1 MQKLRMR
8 WLPMEN
14 KNEAEERVI
23 GGLILLE
30 DGNSPIAY
38 KVLNTLKPANFQN
51 EFARL
56 VYKAICDLNSKG
68 KGFDPFIVDSR
79 LEGIEE
85 YSLYGGMARLASMTE
100 ETVLNNNLV
109 EYANIVKEQSI
120 ERYAERKLFEAIQI
134 IKDRDSGTLSQRLG
148 MFESLVSSIQENTL
162 DSTEDGLKHI
172 KHVAR
177 DWLELTEKR
186 QKGEITGHTIGIPS
200 LDEVIAPAYI
210 PNGSLIV
217 VGARPKMGKT
227 SFLARMAD
235 HFAQQDKTVA
245 MFNLEMPNISAYERM
260 MATTTSSGIG
270 DFYKIWEKDPDGEKI
285 ISNVSVGTQRLAG
298 KKVFMCDK
306 PGITLGFLQR
316 ECRNLYR
323 KEGLNLI
330 CVDYLTLM
338 EGEKAERNDLAYG
351 KITKGLKNLA
361 KELNCVVLLLTQLN
375 RQLENRPDKRPY
387 PSDSRDTGQ
396 IEQDCDMWI
405 GLYREGVY
413 NENCDDPALTEAI
426 VRLNRWGG
434 TGTGYLSLEGG
445 VFRDVHADRISRLSQ
460 VEENRPITSNSF

>member
-1 MQKLRMR
+1 
-8 WLPMEN
+8 MEN

-85 YSLYGGMARLASMTE
+85 YNLYGGMARLASMTE
-100 ETVLNNNLV
+100 ETVLNDNLV

-162 DSTEDGLKHI
+162 DSAEEGLKHI

-177 DWLELTEKR
+177 DWVDLAEKR
-186 QKGEITGHTIGIPS
+186 QNGEITGHTTGIPS
-200 LDEVIAPAYI
+200 LDKVIAPAYI
-210 PNGSLIV
+210 PNGSLVV

-235 HFAQQDKTVA
+235 HFAQENKTVA
-245 MFNLEMPNISAYERM
+245 MFNLEMPDISAYERM
-260 MATTTSSGIG
+260 LATTTNASMS
-270 DFYKIWEKDPDGEKI
+270 DLYRQWDEATSD
-285 ISNVSVGTQRLAG
+285 NVGAGTKKLAS

-375 RQLENRPDKRPY
+375 RQLESRPDKRPH

-413 NENCDDPALTEAI
+413 NENCDDPALTESI

-445 VFRDVHADRISRLSQ
+445 VFRDVHQDRISRLSE

>member
-1 MQKLRMR
+1 
-8 WLPMEN
+8 MEN

-30 DGNSPIAY
+30 TGDSPIAY
-38 KVLNTLKPANFQN
+38 KILNTLKPANFQN

-85 YSLYGGMARLASMTE
+85 YNLYGGMARLASMTE
-100 ETVLNNNLV
+100 ETVLNDNLV
-109 EYANIVKEQSI
+109 EYATIVRDQSI
-120 ERYAERKLFEAIQI
+120 ERYAERKLFEAIQN
-134 IKDRDSGTLSQRLG
+134 IKDRDSGTISQRLG
-148 MFESLVSSIQENTL
+148 MLDSLIYNIKENTL
-162 DSTEDGLKHI
+162 ETDETGLKHI
-172 KHVAR
+172 KNVAR
-177 DWLELTEKR
+177 DWVDLAEKR
-186 QKGEITGHTIGIPS
+186 QNGEITGHTTGIPS
-200 LDEVIAPAYI
+200 LDEVLAPAYI
-210 PNGSLIV
+210 PDGSLFV

-260 MATTTSSGIG
+260 LATTSSASMG
-270 DFYKIWEKDPDGEKI
+270 DLYKIWDEAT
-285 ISNVSVGTQRLAG
+285 SANVGAGTKRLAG
-298 KKVFMCDK
+298 KNIYMCEK
-306 PGITLGFLQR
+306 PGITIGYLQR
-316 ECRNLYR
+316 EVRNLHR
-323 KEGLNLI
+323 KQPVNLV

-361 KELNCVVLLLTQLN
+361 KELGCVVLLLIQLN
-375 RQLENRPDKRPY
+375 RQLEGRPDKRPF
-387 PSDSRDTGQ
+387 PSDGRDTGQ
-396 IEQDCDMWI
+396 IEQDCDQWV

-426 VRLNRWGG
+426 VRLNRWGKS
-434 TGTGYLSLEGG
+434 GTGYLSLEGG
-445 VFRDVHADRISRLSQ
+445 VFRDVHADRIKRLSE
-460 VEENRPITSNSF
+460 VEDNRPISSEDF